1 MKIGIVGKP
10 NVGKSTF
17 FKALTL
23 ADVLIANYPFATIDP
38 NTGMGFVKIDCV
50 DKDLNVQCNPRMGYC
65 IDHKRFV
72 PVEVVDVAG
81 LVPEAHL
88 GKGLGLGF
96 LDDLRQ
102 ADVLI
107 HVIDCSGGTDEKG
120 VPVKPG
126 SWDPAIDIRFLEVEI
141 DMWYLGILK
150 KGWDKLARALQL
162 EKGKVIQTIA
172 KQLSGLNVTED
183 ITSAAINKLK
193 LDPENPTKWSDEDL
207 KNFAIELRKA
217 TKPMVIAANKS
228 DVPEAA
234 DNYERLKKQFP
245 DIMIIPCSGD
255 SEIALKEAA
264 RAGLIKYIPGEPS
277 FEIIAPEKLN
287 EKQKTALDYIKHKVL
302 EKWGSTGVQRVLDTA
317 VFGLLG
323 YIAIFPGG
331 VSKLADSEGRVLPD
345 VFLLPKNSTAL
356 DFAFKIHTDLGT
368 HFIKAIDVKKRIP
381 VGKDHPLK
389 NRDVIE
395 IVSGK

>member
-17 FKALTL
+17 FKALTS

-38 NTGMGFVKIDCV
+38 NTGMGFVKIECI
-50 DKDLNVQCNPRMGYC
+50 DKELNVQCNPRTGYC
-65 IDHKRFV
+65 IEHKRFV

-102 ADVLI
+102 ADVLV
-107 HVIDCSGGTDEKG
+107 HVIDCSGGTNEKG
-120 VPVKPG
+120 EPVQPG
-126 SWDPAIDIRFLEVEI
+126 TWDPANDIRFLEVEI

-162 EKGKVIQTIA
+162 EKGKVLQTIV
-172 KQLSGLNVTED
+172 KQLSGLNVTDD
-183 ITSAAINKLK
+183 IAAHAINKLK
-193 LDPENPTKWSDEDL
+193 LDIENPIKWTDENL
-207 KNFAIELRKA
+207 KDFAIELRKA
-217 TKPMVIAANKS
+217 TKPMVIAANKI
-228 DVPEAA
+228 DIPQAA

-245 DIMIIPCSGD
+245 DRMILPCTGD
-255 SEIALKEAA
+255 HEIALKEANK
-264 RAGLIKYIPGEPS
+264 AGLIKYIPGEDH
-277 FEIIAPEKLN
+277 FDILHPEKLN
-287 EKQKTALDYIKHKVL
+287 PKQESALDYIQKNVL
-302 EKWGSTGVQRVLDTA
+302 DKWGSTGVQQVIDSA
-317 VFGLLG
+317 VFNLLG

-331 VSKLADSEGRVLPD
+331 MSKLADQFGNVLPD

-356 DFAFKIHTDLGT
+356 DFAFKIHTDLGKY
-368 HFIKAIDVKKRIP
+368 FIKALDVKKRIP

-389 NRDVIE
+389 HRDVIE